1 MKVIPPPDAQPFP
14 KYLEVPAQVPNGEL
28 CIVFSAKAVA
38 QRNKHSQAMLVEA
51 AKLAPRHGADLA
63 LVYDKD
69 KQKGNAKH
77 ALSSLWCERSPA
89 NQAVLTLVFGL
100 RMKDHSARTYN
111 NIVIVLRE
119 RPYASD

>member
-1 MKVIPPPDAQPFP
+1 MIPPPDAQPFP